1 MSDVSNEV
9 REKRPAAALLSV
21 EDALARVLDGV
32 DPVAAETVSI
42 GQACGRVL
50 AADVSALRTQ
60 PPADV
65 SAMDGY
71 AVRASDVL
79 SPPVRLALIGEVA
92 AGRPFAGAL
101 DTGEAARIF
110 TGGVLPPGAD
120 TVVIQERTAR
130 DDAHVIVRAPT
141 VAGANVRRAG
151 LDFAAGDVLL
161 AKGRRLTGR
170 DIALAAAMNHP
181 ALPVRRRPLVAMLAT
196 GDELVAPGSAPGPG
210 QIVYSNGFAIAAIA
224 QQEGAEVIDLGIVP
238 DRVDATVAAVVRAR
252 EAGADIL
259 VTTGGASVGDYDLV
273 QPALASQG
281 MRLAFWKVALR
292 PGRPMMHGRLGA
304 MRVLGLPGNPVSAYV
319 CAFLFLAPLIRCLLG
334 LRDIHVATES
344 AVLGRDLPAND
355 ERADYLRATLRHDD
369 RLGLVATP
377 VPIQDSSMLLPLARA
392 NCLVIRPPHA
402 PAAAAGS
409 VCSIVKLGL

>member
-1 MSDVSNEV
+1 MGDVSNELG
-9 REKRPAAALLSV
+9 EKRPATALLSV
-21 EDALARVLDGV
+21 EDALAQVLDGV

-42 GQACGRVL
+42 GQACGRIL

-71 AVRASDVL
+71 AVRACDVA
-79 SPPVRLALIGEVA
+79 SAPVRLTVIGEVA
-92 AGRPFAGAL
+92 AGRPFAGTLGA
-101 DTGEAARIF
+101 GEAARIF

-120 TVVIQERTAR
+120 AVVIQERTER
-130 DDAHVIVRAPT
+130 DGACVIVRART

-151 LDFAAGDVLL
+151 LDFTAGDVLL

-181 ALPVRRRPLVAMLAT
+181 GLPVRRRPLVAMLAT
-196 GDELVAPGSAPGPG
+196 GDELVAPGSAPAPG

-224 QQEGAEVIDLGIVP
+224 QQEGAQVIDLGIVP

-319 CAFLFLAPLIRCLLG
+319 CAFLFLAPLIRRLLG
-334 LRDIHVATES
+334 LSDLPVATES

-392 NCLVIRPPHA
+392 NCLVIRPPYA